1 MTEIARS
8 AKGARYTLF
17 LLFLANLF
25 NVADRALL
33 GIVVDPVK
41 ADLALSD
48 TQMSIVSGFAF
59 VTFNLVVGVFI
70 AHWVDHGNRKRILTL
85 GIALWS
91 AATALTGLA
100 QGFTSLTLAR
110 ILVGV
115 GEATAFPVA
124 YSMIAD
130 LFAAPRRP
138 RAVAI
143 FQASTFVG
151 LIAGSIL
158 AGVIAAAHGWRMMF
172 VTCGLA
178 GFALV
183 ALQLVT
189 MREPLRVED
198 GAVFDSRIEGGIG
211 RSILHL
217 ARLPG
222 FLALSLGTAF
232 ATMVGGVLP
241 AWAPAFFLRSHDVPL
256 AGWRTDRT
264 GGRRG
269 RRRWNAG
276 LGNSGDQACT
286 RKRERH
292 FFGNGLV
299 ADAEIIGTSEAKKEM
314 AGFDPKML
322 AGLAANYHQMGEAGE
337 FLYETMGRKFDF
349 SGVDEVTLPNRTFE
363 HQLTITVGDKTVELV
378 DLGPAHTKSDTIVWV
393 PGDRTVFTGD
403 LLFNE
408 GHPIM
413 WAGPVENWIEACR
426 YIIDLDPEVVVPGH
440 GPITGTAAVA
450 NMKAYFE
457 YVRDQARLRFDAGM
471 GFEEAAR
478 DINMTEYRGWSDPE
492 RIVANVFSL
501 YKQWGAPF
509 TIEQQR
515 GLFGAM
521 GRYHNELAAHDEA
534 CGHDH

>member
-59 VTFNLVVGVFI
+59 VAFNLVVGVFI

-130 LFAAPRRP
+130 LFAASRRP

-158 AGVIAAAHGWRMMF
+158 AGVIAATHGWRVMF

-178 GFALV
+178 GFVLV

-189 MREPLRVED
+189 MREPLRMEG
-198 GAVFDSRIEGGIG
+198 GAALDRRIEGGIG

-256 AGWRTDRT
+256 AAVGALIGPAV
-264 GGRRG
+264 GGGGVAGTLVSGIVATRLARG
-269 RRRWNAG
+269 SGSERPG
-276 LGNSGDQACT
+276 LLVP
-286 RKRERH
+286 
-292 FFGNGLV
+292 LV
-299 ADAEIIGTSEAKKEM
+299 ALPLAVPFLAMFTFAQSLVVTMVAAAIMNFLLAM
-314 AGFDPKML
+314 A
-322 AGLAANYHQMGEAGE
+322 
-337 FLYETMGRKFDF
+337 
-349 SGVDEVTLPNRTFE
+349 
-363 HQLTITVGDKTVELV
+363 VG
-378 DLGPAHTKSDTIVWV
+378 PCI
-393 PGDRTVFTGD
+393 
-403 LLFNE
+403 
-408 GHPIM
+408 
-413 WAGPVENWIEACR
+413 
-426 YIIDLDPEVVVPGH
+426 
-440 GPITGTAAVA
+440 AVA
-450 NMKAYFE
+450 IGM
-457 YVRDQARLRFDAGM
+457 VPARMRALSSTLVLVGTGLIGGALAPAIVGVISDALQ
-471 GFEEAAR
+471 
-478 DINMTEYRGWSDPE
+478 PH
-492 RIVANVFSL
+492 
-501 YKQWGAPF
+501 
-509 TIEQQR
+509 
-515 GLFGAM
+515 FGADSL
-521 GRYHNELAAHDEA
+521 RYGIAAIIPAPAIATLFLWLAYVQLRPKAVESA
-534 CGHDH
+534 R